1 MARTA
6 KLTGRQ
12 PLEGAER
19 RDFLARLEE
28 IAQRVA
34 KIEHDCALLAM
45 KAEADEK
52 FRELYERIATIE
64 EKH

>member
-6 KLTGRQ
+6 RLTGRQ

-19 RDFLARLEE
+19 RDFLARLDD
-28 IAQRVA
+28 IAKRVE
-34 KIEHDCALLAM
+34 KIEQDCALLAM

-64 EKH
+64 EKN